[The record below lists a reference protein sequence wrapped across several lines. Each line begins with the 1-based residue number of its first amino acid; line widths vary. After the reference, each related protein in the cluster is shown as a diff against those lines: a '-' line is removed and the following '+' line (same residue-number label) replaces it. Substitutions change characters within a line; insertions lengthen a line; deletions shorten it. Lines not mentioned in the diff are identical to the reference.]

1 MASIRTGLKIA
12 AASLVLTLAALL
24 VPLALLAQQ
33 SAANQ
38 ASLSPEVMKW
48 GFISAAASVAASTI
62 AGAIAVGMVGAAA
75 MGVVGERPEVAPR
88 ALIFVGLAEGIAI
101 YGLIVSVMIL
111 GRLR

>member
-1 MASIRTGLKIA
+1 MASIRAGIKIA
-12 AASLVLTLAALL
+12 AASVVVMLLAVL
-24 VPLALLAQQ
+24 VPFVLFAQQ
-33 SAANQ
+33 TTANQ
-38 ASLSPEVMKW
+38 IAVSPEVMKW
-48 GFISAAASVAASTI
+48 GFIAAAASVGASTI

-111 GRLR
+111 GKLR

>member
-1 MASIRTGLKIA
+1 MSHIRTGVKIA
-12 AASLVLTLAALL
+12 AASLLVTFAALL
-24 VPLALLAQQ
+24 IPFVLFAQEAGARLS
-33 SAANQ
+33 SA
-38 ASLSPEVMKW
+38 SPEVMKW
-48 GFISAAASVAASTI
+48 AFIAAAASVGVSTT

-111 GRLR
+111 GKV

>member
-1 MASIRTGLKIA
+1 MRHIRVGVKIA
-12 AASLVLTLAALL
+12 AASLLLTLVGAAI
-24 VPLALLAQQ
+24 PLMLFAQEAPGRPSQ
-33 SAANQ
+33 V
-38 ASLSPEVMKW
+38 SPEVMKW
-48 GFISAAASVAASTI
+48 AFIAAAASVGVSAT

-111 GRLR
+111 GKV